1 MLPTVL
7 LKFVIFPRKTKSC
20 VNQINLQNLNN
31 RVIIRYL
38 MLRNFVLSEY
48 VLNKIWSKICLIL

>member
-38 MLRNFVLSEY
+38 MLSDLSEY

>member
-48 VLNKIWSKICLIL
+48 VLN